1 MIIAMDG
8 PASAGKSTLAVMTAD
23 ALNFHFLNT
32 GMIFRAIAY
41 LIDKNNID
49 IKNNDAIKNILDTT
63 KIEIK
68 FKNKNQIVFVN
79 KEDTTK
85 YVSLPKIASLASF
98 YSQNPIIREKVSEL
112 QHEFANKFDVVIE
125 GRDIGTQVFPNA
137 DYKFFVTASIEE
149 RAKRR
154 YQTLKNNNPALKLQ
168 DVKKQLQER
177 DYNDIHR
184 KISPLIQA
192 KDAIVIDTSND
203 TIEQSLNKILNCIK
217 VR

>member
-203 TIEQSLNKILNCIK
+203 TIKQSLNKILNCIK

>member
-8 PASAGKSTLAVMTAD
+8 PASAGKSTLAVMTANS
-23 ALNFHFLNT
+23 LNFHFLNT

-154 YQTLKNNNPALKLQ
+154 YQTLKNNNPALTLQ

>member
-1 MIIAMDG
+1 MIIAIDG
-8 PASAGKSTLAVMTAD
+8 PASAGKSTLAVMTANS
-23 ALNFHFLNT
+23 LNFHFLNT

-49 IKNNDAIKNILDTT
+49 IANNEAIKNILNTT
-63 KIEIK
+63 KIEIR
-68 FKNKNQIVFVN
+68 FKDKNQIVFVN
-79 KEDTTK
+79 EEDTSN
-85 YVSLPKIASLASF
+85 YVSLPKIANLASI
-98 YSQNPIIREKVSEL
+98 YSQNQIIREKVSEL

-137 DYKFFVTASIEE
+137 DYKFFVTASIDE

-154 YQTLKNNNPALKLQ
+154 YQTLKNNNPNLTLQ